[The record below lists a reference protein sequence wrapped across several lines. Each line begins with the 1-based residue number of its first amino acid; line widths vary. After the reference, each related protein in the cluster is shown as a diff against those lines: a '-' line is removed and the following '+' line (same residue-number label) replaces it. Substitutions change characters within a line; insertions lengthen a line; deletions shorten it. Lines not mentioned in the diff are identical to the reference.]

1 MIVDG
6 PHPSPR
12 AQLSQVLPQKA
23 PGYIQPQLHPNFTGI
38 SIMGGVPAFPRV
50 EVTTAVLFIIVII
63 VAVPF
68 VSYSTKAGFI
78 VL

>member
-1 MIVDG
+1 
-6 PHPSPR
+6 
-12 AQLSQVLPQKA
+12 
-23 PGYIQPQLHPNFTGI
+23 
-38 SIMGGVPAFPRV
+38 MGGVPAFPRV